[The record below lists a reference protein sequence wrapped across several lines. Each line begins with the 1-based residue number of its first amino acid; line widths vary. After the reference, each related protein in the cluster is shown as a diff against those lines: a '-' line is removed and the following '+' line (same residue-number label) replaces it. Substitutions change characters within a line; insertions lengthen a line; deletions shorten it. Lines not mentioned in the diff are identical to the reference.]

1 MVAGGLGVITRWRD
15 GVIGDSLAGAGR
27 VLPVLTLEGEAAA
40 GVRVLL
46 LARRSDSKPSE
57 GELP

>member
-1 MVAGGLGVITRWRD
+1 MV
-15 GVIGDSLAGAGR
+15 GDSMTGAER
-27 VLPVLTLEGEAAA
+27 VLPVLTLVGEAAA

-46 LARRSDSKPSE
+46 LARRSDSRPSK